1 MNIYQ
6 KINELKKTITNF
18 TKDSKTEG
26 KGSYTYTSGS
36 QILSAIKSKMEELQL
51 LLLPVSVK
59 HRSSETFDYKTSSGY
74 EKTDFIVQGDMT
86 YEWINAENP
95 EERQKVEFQFYG
107 QQNDISKAFGSG
119 LTYSERY
126 ILLKSLGVPTDEE
139 DPDRRTEDKTRNKN
153 ARKNDEESETPKVI
167 CDRCHKEIK
176 GVKKK
181 DGTIVSAEQVKE
193 KCKGLCTECYK
204 EETQPTKEIKE
215 VEV

>member
-6 KINELKKTITNF
+6 KINELKKTITKF
-18 TKDSKTEG
+18 TKDEKTEG

-36 QILSAIKSKMEELQL
+36 QILSAVKSKMEELQL

-59 HRSSETFDYKTSSGY
+59 HRSSETFDYKTSAGY
-74 EKTDFIVQGDMT
+74 EQTDFIVQGDLT

-95 EERQKVEFQFYG
+95 DERQKVEFQFYG

-139 DPDRRTEDKTRNKN
+139 DPDRKTEEK
-153 ARKNDEESETPKVI
+153 ARSNGKEKQTPAKPKII
-167 CDRCHKEIK
+167 CERCNKEIK

-181 DGTIVSAEQVKE
+181 DGTIISAEQVKE
-193 KCKGLCTECYK
+193 KCNGLCTECYK
-204 EETQPTKEIKE
+204 EEVALKEIQE